1 MRKHNGM
8 RPQDVA
14 ILLKIVSIGSENCQL
29 PGLSN
34 VLKISISEIF
44 ESLNR
49 SRLAGLIDHNKKKIN
64 RHNLLEFLE
73 PAVRY
78 DFPKQTG
85 AMVRGGP
92 MAHSHPDMKKKFISE
107 MVNRM

>member
-1 MRKHNGM
+1 MRKYKGM
-8 RPQDVA
+8 RPQNVA

-49 SRLAGLIDHNKKKIN
+49 SRLAGLIDYNQKKIN
-64 RHNLLEFLE
+64 RQNLLEFLE

-78 DFPKQTG
+78 VFPEQTG
-85 AMVRGGP
+85 AMVRGFQRLILIP
-92 MAHSHPDMKKKFISE
+92 I
-107 MVNRM
+107 